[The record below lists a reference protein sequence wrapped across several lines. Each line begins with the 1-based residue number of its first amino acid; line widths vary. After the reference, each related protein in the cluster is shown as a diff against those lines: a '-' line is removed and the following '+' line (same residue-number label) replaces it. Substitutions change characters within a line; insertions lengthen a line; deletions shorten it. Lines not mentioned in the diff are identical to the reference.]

1 VKAERGGRPSK
12 GYFPS
17 TRDTPRLGEN
27 LNPEY
32 SSSIESASFSFA
44 ATTFCVLLSQSE
56 SRARISVNRT
66 AGSCLHNDSDR
77 MCGV

>member
-1 VKAERGGRPSK
+1 MKAEHDGRPSE
-12 GYFPS
+12 GYFSS
-17 TRDTPRLGEN
+17 TQGTPRLGEN
-27 LNPEY
+27 LNPGY
-32 SSSIESASFSFA
+32 SSSIESTSFSFA

>member
-1 VKAERGGRPSK
+1 
-12 GYFPS
+12 
-17 TRDTPRLGEN
+17 
-27 LNPEY
+27 
-32 SSSIESASFSFA
+32 
-44 ATTFCVLLSQSE
+44 VLLSQSE

>member
-1 VKAERGGRPSK
+1 MKAEHDGRHSK

-17 TRDTPRLGEN
+17 TQDTSRLGEN
-27 LNPEY
+27 LNPGY
-32 SSSIESASFSFA
+32 SSSIESTSFSFA

-66 AGSCLHNDSDR
+66 AGSRLHNDSDR